1 MRRREFIT
9 LIAGAV
15 VEGWP
20 LAARAQQPM
29 PVIGYLSAG
38 TPDIFA
44 SRVRSFREGLSGQ
57 GYVEGHNVAVEYR
70 WTGDNYD
77 DLQAAAADLVGR
89 KVALIIADGP
99 AVNRA
104 GAATSTIP
112 IVFWTTRDP
121 VEAGWTTS
129 LSRPGGNLTGISG
142 LRTELGAKRL
152 ELLHQIVRNAT
163 IFAVLI
169 NPAGPVAV
177 EYQSSVQ
184 GAAYS
189 LGVELHILRASNDR
203 DLDRAFARL
212 RELRAGGL
220 VIAPDLFFLSRTT
233 QIATEA
239 LRQAVPAAYQY
250 REFTAAG
257 GLISYGTNVADSF
270 KIIGS
275 YAGRILKG
283 EKIVE
288 LPVQQATRI
297 ELIINLRTAKTLGL
311 NVPPDVVARADEVIE

>member
-9 LIAGAV
+9 LLGAAGAWAQTV
-15 VEGWP
+15 
-20 LAARAQQPM
+20 RAQQTM
-29 PVIGYLSAG
+29 LVIGYLSAG

-44 SRVRSFREGLSGQ
+44 SRVRSFREGLNGQ
-57 GYVEGHNVAVEYR
+57 GYFEGRNVTVDYR
-70 WTGDNYD
+70 WTGDKYD
-77 DLQAAAADLVGR
+77 ELQAAAADLVGR

-99 AVNRA
+99 AAGSARA
-104 GAATSTIP
+104 ITSTIP
-112 IVFWTTRDP
+112 IIFWTTLDP
-121 VEAGWTTS
+121 VGAGWTTS
-129 LSRPGGNLTGISG
+129 LSRPDGNLTGVSSLG
-142 LRTELGAKRL
+142 TGLGAKRL
-152 ELLHQIVRNAT
+152 ELLHQIVRNST

-169 NPAGPVAV
+169 NPAFDPVAV
-177 EYQSSVQ
+177 QYQSNVQ
-184 GAAYS
+184 SAADS
-189 LGVELHILRASNDR
+189 LGVKLHILRASSDD

-220 VIAPDLFFLSRTT
+220 VIAPDVFFLSRTGH
-233 QIATEA
+233 IAAEA

-257 GLISYGTNVADSF
+257 GLISYGTNVADPF
-270 KIIGS
+270 KVIGS

-283 EKIVE
+283 EKVAE

-311 NVPPDVVARADEVIE
+311 DVPPDVVARADEVIE